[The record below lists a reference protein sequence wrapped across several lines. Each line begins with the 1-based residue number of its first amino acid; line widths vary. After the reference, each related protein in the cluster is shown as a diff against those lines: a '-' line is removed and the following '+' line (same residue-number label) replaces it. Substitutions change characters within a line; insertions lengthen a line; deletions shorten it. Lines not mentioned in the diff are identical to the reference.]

1 MMKTLSML
9 IVVLMTCLLIPAPA
23 VAQASVSVGVGDA
36 TDITLTAP
44 LLGDVSLLLTSTRET
59 VTDDMDMGMGM
70 GMMDT
75 TVVSR
80 LTGGVRYQRHVHD
93 RLALHGDVGFGGW
106 FGDGVINP
114 REVWRNVEFKLGGK
128 FYVTDSWGFGASSGY
143 RSVGDDFE
151 IGNLIRRPSE
161 TPWAVSLF
169 GEF

>member
-1 MMKTLSML
+1 MMKYLSML
-9 IVVLMTCLLIPAPA
+9 IVVLMTCLLLPAPA
-23 VAQASVSVGVGDA
+23 VAQASVAVGVGDA
-36 TDITLTAP
+36 TAITMTAP
-44 LLGDVSLLLTSTRET
+44 LRGDVSLLLNSTRET
-59 VTDDMDMGMGM
+59 VTDDMGMGM

-114 REVWRNVEFKLGGK
+114 RAVWRNVDFKLGGK
-128 FYVTDSWGFGASSGY
+128 FYVTDSWGVGASSGY
-143 RSVGDDFE
+143 RTVGDDFQ
-151 IGNLIRRPSE
+151 IRNVVRRPSE
-161 TPWAVSLF
+161 TPWTVSLF